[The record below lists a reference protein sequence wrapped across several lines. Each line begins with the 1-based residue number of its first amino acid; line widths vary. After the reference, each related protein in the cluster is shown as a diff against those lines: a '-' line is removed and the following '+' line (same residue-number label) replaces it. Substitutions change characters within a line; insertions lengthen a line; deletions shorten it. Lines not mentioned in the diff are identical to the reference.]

1 MQKIFS
7 NLANILNLKFIAT
20 VFFILVLHIIYMV
33 TPLAFGIYSEDFAMM
48 LYQIP
53 IIGKGLFYI
62 YSWLFN
68 DMMINY
74 IFEGLIFG
82 NIIAFLI
89 FERIKLQIALK
100 NNQQLVTIY
109 QSTISQKE
117 KQNLLLKAELK
128 DIKEE
133 LENYYDMSDT
143 DEKIEIQDD
152 LPEIETCSIN

>member
-33 TPLAFGIYSEDFAMM
+33 TPLAFGIYSEDFALM

-82 NIIAFLI
+82 NVIAFLI
-89 FERIKLQIALK
+89 FERIKFKQIELK
-100 NNQQLVTIY
+100 NQQLITIY
-109 QSTISQKE
+109 ESTISKQE
-117 KQNLLLKAELK
+117 RQNLLLKAELK

-133 LENYYDMSDT
+133 LENYYDMSDA
-143 DEKIEIQDD
+143 DEKMESQDD

>member
-7 NLANILNLKFIAT
+7 NLANILNFKFIAT
-20 VFFILVLHIIYMV
+20 VFFILVLHIIYIV
-33 TPLAFGIYSEDFAMM
+33 TTLAFGIFCEDFATM

-62 YSWLFN
+62 YFWLFN

-82 NIIAFLI
+82 NVIAFLI

-100 NNQQLVTIY
+100 NNQQLITIY

-117 KQNLLLKAELK
+117 KQNLLLKVELK

-133 LENYYDMSDT
+133 LENYYDVSDT
-143 DEKIEIQDD
+143 DEKMEIQDD

>member
-53 IIGKGLFYI
+53 IIGKGLFYV
-62 YSWLFN
+62 YYWLFN

-74 IFEGLIFG
+74 IVEGLIFG
-82 NIIAFLI
+82 NLIAFLI
-89 FERIKLQIALK
+89 FERIKFKQIELK
-100 NNQQLVTIY
+100 NQQLITIY
-109 QSTISQKE
+109 ESTISKQE
-117 KQNLLLKAELK
+117 RQNLLLKAELK

-133 LENYYDMSDT
+133 LENYYDMSDA
-143 DEKIEIQDD
+143 DEKMESQDD

>member
-1 MQKIFS
+1 MQKIFTKFE
-7 NLANILNLKFIAT
+7 NILNFKFIAT
-20 VFFILVLHIIYMV
+20 AFFILVLHIIYML
-33 TPLAFGIYSEDFAMM
+33 TPLSFGIFSEDFATM

-62 YSWLFN
+62 YYWLFN
-68 DMMINY
+68 DMIINY

-89 FERIKLQIALK
+89 FEQIKLQVVLK
-100 NNQQLVTIY
+100 NNQQLITIY

-133 LENYYDMSDT
+133 LENYYNVSDSDGKT
-143 DEKIEIQDD
+143 EIQDD

>member
-1 MQKIFS
+1 MQKIFIKFE
-7 NLANILNLKFIAT
+7 NILNFKFIAT
-20 VFFILVLHIIYMV
+20 AFFIFVLHIIYML
-33 TPLAFGIYSEDFAMM
+33 TPLTFGIYNEDIATI

-62 YSWLFN
+62 YFWLFN

-82 NIIAFLI
+82 NVIAFLI

-100 NNQQLVTIY
+100 NNQQLITIY

-117 KQNLLLKAELK
+117 KQNLLLKVELK

-133 LENYYDMSDT
+133 LENYYDVSDA
-143 DEKIEIQDD
+143 DEKMEIQDD
-152 LPEIETCSIN
+152 LLEIETCSIN

>member
-1 MQKIFS
+1 MQKIFTKFE
-7 NLANILNLKFIAT
+7 NILNFKFVAT

-33 TPLAFGIYSEDFAMM
+33 TPLAFGIFSEDFATM

-62 YSWLFN
+62 YFWLFN

-82 NIIAFLI
+82 NVIAFLI

-100 NNQQLVTIY
+100 NNQQLITIY